1 MHYCLIL
8 FNVLGENYGNL
19 KIVKRQKAKKRREMQ
34 KKPKKMNG
42 FYGVEIEKQV
52 KIKLPDR
59 QCL

>member
-1 MHYCLIL
+1 M
-8 FNVLGENYGNL
+8 NYWKL
-19 KIVKRQKAKKRREMQ
+19 KNSEKAKSE
-34 KKPKKMNG
+34 KKAGNAKTQKKMNG